1 MEANEVNKIEDN
13 NNKNNEGKYRSEEEE
28 EDANNM
34 DLDLVVTVNKWCES
48 IYGLDRR
55 KEWEEKEDDSR
66 IELNSAESQR

>member
-1 MEANEVNKIEDN
+1 MEANEVNKIEDK
-13 NNKNNEGKYRSEEEE
+13 NNKNNEGKYRSEEE

-55 KEWEEKEDDSR
+55 KER
-66 IELNSAESQR
+66 R